1 MKNNLINK
9 KNNINN
15 LRNKNNKQKGF
26 SLVEL
31 SIVLL
36 IITILGA
43 LAYPKMR
50 TFLIGGKTK
59 PTADD
64 IMVAINRIRA
74 NSEGTGNTPFTG
86 VATATIANTLRERSN
101 ALTVTGVGS
110 TATLQHKLG
119 AQSAQITA
127 GPATMTTLG
136 DSFTVTVS
144 NVNDAACPELATA
157 LQNNADIIKIGATTV
172 KDTVN
177 ATLVSYNGQAASALC
192 TAGDTNQFVFTFR

>member
-1 MKNNLINK
+1 MKTIE
-9 KNNINN
+9 
-15 LRNKNNKQKGF
+15 NNKSKPFNKSKKSNQNGF

-50 TFLIGGKTK
+50 TYLIGGKTK

-64 IMVAINRIRA
+64 IMVGINRIRA
-74 NSEGTGNTPFTG
+74 NAEGSGNTPFTG

-119 AQSAQITA
+119 AQSSQITA
-127 GPATMTTLG
+127 APATITTLG
-136 DSFTVTVS
+136 DAFTVTIS
-144 NVNDAACPELATA
+144 TVNDAACPELATA
-157 LQNNADIIKIGATTV
+157 LQNSADIIKIGATTV

-177 ATLVSYNGQAASALC
+177 ATPVPYNGQVASAVC